1 MKKKTAK
8 IIKLERS
15 RLSPFFSIMETKGSN
30 IRDKRME
37 ITKTINISERRKH
50 KYKNMNTATALKVN
64 LEILFNTISFI
75 L

>member
-15 RLSPFFSIMETKGSN
+15 RLSPFFSIIETKGSN
-30 IRDKRME
+30 MRDKRTE

-50 KYKNMNTATALKVN
+50 RYKNISNRTALKVN